1 MTLAEKTRAT
11 LAAWPLMSGGSQ
23 TLSVEEAGQRLECE
37 FSVLDTLACAFAR
50 FELQSDALASASIER
65 LRAVSED
72 LSRRVTY
79 LLEPIAPI
87 EVDADQCV
95 VQMRSNPPQRD
106 EQRTSYY
113 ELLVRRGGRLSL
125 CRWTKEAGDVRE
137 PLLAHVTREVFL
149 RLVADFSAAAA

>member
-1 MTLAEKTRAT
+1 MNLTEKTRAA

-50 FELQSDALASASIER
+50 FELRSDALASAPIER

-72 LSRRVTY
+72 LSRRVTD

-87 EVDADQCV
+87 EVDADRCV

-113 ELLVRRGGRLSL
+113 ELLVRRGGTLGL
-125 CRWTKEAGDVRE
+125 CRWAKEAGDVRE

>member
-1 MTLAEKTRAT
+1 MTLVEKTRAT
-11 LAAWPLMSGGSQ
+11 LAAWSLMSGGSQ
-23 TLSVEEAGQRLECE
+23 TLSVEAAGQRLECE

-79 LLEPIAPI
+79 LLEPISSI

-95 VQMRSNPPQRD
+95 VQMRSNPPHRD

-113 ELLVRRGGRLSL
+113 ELLVRRGGALSL
-125 CRWTKEAGDVRE
+125 CRWTKETGDVRE